1 VSAYLGY
8 GDPRTSPPTA
18 YARYF
23 ASPYSR
29 ERVEP
34 FARLDTIGQGALE
47 APENYLVGYGQVAG
61 QYADPNS
68 NYYRYLLAQAGRLR
82 NQFDYESLSN
92 PTRTWGSYL
101 GEHVPQLGQD
111 WQQLAPAQRG
121 ESPRFAYGGGRWLG

>member
-1 VSAYLGY
+1 VSAYPGY
-8 GDPRTSPPTA
+8 SYPRSTLPSA

-23 ASPYSR
+23 ASPYPR
-29 ERVEP
+29 ADP
-34 FARLDTIGQGALE
+34 FAQLDSIGQGALE

-68 NYYRYLLAQAGRLR
+68 NYFRYLLAQAGRLR
-82 NQFDYESLSN
+82 NQYDYESLSN

-121 ESPRFAYGGGRWLG
+121 ESQRFAYGGGRWLG